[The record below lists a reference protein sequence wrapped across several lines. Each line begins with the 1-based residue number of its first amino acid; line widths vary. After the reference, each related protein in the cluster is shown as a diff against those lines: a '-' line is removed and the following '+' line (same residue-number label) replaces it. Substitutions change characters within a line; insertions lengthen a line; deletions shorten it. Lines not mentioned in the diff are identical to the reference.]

1 MSNQVEYGIRI
12 NVSGN
17 RPAVTA
23 IDEVSAAHDRLGAS
37 ADRVG
42 GALQDVLVHQTTTA
56 TALTGTANA
65 SRTAADAL
73 DQVGAANDRLGIS
86 AERVGGAL
94 QVVQVHQTASTA
106 AMTATTTASRSAAD
120 AVDRVAQADTG
131 LSTAAQ
137 HVTQVQAGQAASAAT
152 LQAAQQNLASTLTSQ
167 ATQLNNV
174 VGGHQAVQQATRN
187 TAGVTQQLG
196 VSQAQLNN
204 AMRQVPAQFTDIVT
218 SLQGG
223 QAPLTVL
230 LQQGGQLRDSFGSAG
245 AAARGLASYV
255 MGLIGPWTMA
265 AAVLGVLAVAYNV
278 GANESEEFAK
288 ALALSGNAAG
298 ATVGELQDVARQIGE
313 ITGSQHE
320 AAAAVAALAAT
331 GQVAVGNMREFGT
344 VAVEAQHVLGRS
356 VADTAEEFAAL
367 GKAPLS
373 ALEKINDKYHF
384 ITAATFDQVKALQ
397 DVGRAT
403 EAAEVAQ
410 RAYAEGVDKQRQKV
424 LDSLTDWERGW
435 LRIKKAASGAAD
447 AVIDFAMGRG
457 QTNDQKIGDL
467 LKQRGEIEESQR
479 RARERGLTRDV
490 AIYQAELENN
500 QRQIN
505 AIRGRTDAEKAAAK
519 AQEEAAQKATA
530 RKQWNDDSDK
540 YLTRP
545 QQRDRDLEKAQ
556 NAGVAA
562 GATQKEIDERKAAIR
577 RSYAD
582 LNNIA
587 LAAIEG
593 QRNLEKEQT
602 ATSLAELDSRHK
614 RQLVSDVEYINK
626 KRALEAQDVQRDI
639 DAAKKRA
646 DLAGGVGD
654 IAERNKYLA
663 QIQALEEKRRGI
675 IKGADSALAES
686 GFAATKAIAGQVQA
700 WGNATA
706 SEKVALA
713 NETELFGKSTEARQ
727 IAAEQMK
734 VDAELRQ
741 FIVNWQKQGHVFTA
755 QETADLEASA
765 AARKENIAS
774 IMGQRQA
781 LAGAEQLRKENARFA
796 ADSIVDEKERARALL
811 EIDAE
816 VWRERIQLA
825 GDGTDAQKKLQA
837 QYDTWYANRLQAA
850 MSNVDVTKAK
860 EMLDIM
866 SALDDSAKA
875 AADGMAAS
883 FGKVGS
889 AIGGLTTTL
898 SGYGR
903 TQAAIAAQLAAATK
917 DAGGNQVKI
926 QKANATAAA
935 ASAQAQMKSYG
946 DMASAAKGF
955 FKENSAGY
963 RAMEGVEKTFRAFE
977 MAMAVENMLQKT
989 GLLTSYTTAFVA
1001 SKQAETAATQA
1012 SVAPDI
1018 AASMAKGQAA
1028 AVAGVANQAQG
1039 DPYSAWVRMAAMA
1052 AVMVGLGFA
1061 VSGGGSGPSLSEQRQ
1076 KAQGTGSVLGDSS
1089 AKSESIKNAIELS
1102 ASNSSTQINY
1112 LSGMLV
1118 ALRNIESNIG
1128 SFASELVRTT
1138 DLSGS
1143 GVQLNTNNGAATTVA
1158 KLGMTVGASAVGGM
1172 AGAGLTA
1179 FTTMGAVGG
1188 PAGMVIGALIGYL
1201 ATKSS
1206 LVGKIATAIF
1216 GGKQSVED
1224 TGITMSP
1231 TALAAVLSAGAS
1243 VSQYTAVKTSGGWFS
1258 SDKHNTVTSA
1268 LGNDA
1273 NAQITAVIKSLA
1285 DSVQAAGGLL
1295 GLSGDEFTA
1304 KLSSFMVSIG
1314 KVSLKDLKGDELQKA
1329 VESIF
1334 SKLGDDMAQ
1343 FAVGGL
1349 QQFQKVGEGYLETLV
1364 RVGSDYA
1371 KLDASL
1377 TSIGKTFGA
1386 TGLQSIAARESLVDL
1401 MGGIDELQEKASSYA
1416 ENFLTQAQRLAPLQK
1431 YVSDELAKLNLGWVD
1446 TREKF
1451 AQVVV
1456 GLDLTTEA
1464 GSNTYA
1470 TLMGLSEA
1478 FAATHEAMQDAT
1490 KSAQDIADERRDLQ
1504 DQLDELTMTS
1514 VQLREKERAAIDDS
1528 NKALYDQVQA
1538 LKDQQSAVEAAKAAA
1553 TTLLDGVDTAYST
1566 LQKVVER
1573 EKGALQA
1580 TIDAHTAAVTKLQNL
1595 SQVIHSAVDSLTSP
1609 AQQAASRAQAQA
1621 EIMADLAITKAG
1633 GSLSDSQVESLKKAL
1648 TTATQDASG
1657 QFASYQDYLHNLNQ
1671 TRDSIAQLGD
1681 LTDNSLSV
1689 EKAALDAAQ
1698 AQVKSLDA
1706 ILANAQDE
1714 INVLKGIDTKGMTLI
1729 EAMQSLTAAIH
1740 AAEQNPV
1747 VASSAIKAAYQT
1759 YLGRAPDAAGFQWW
1773 QDAAA
1778 GGTPLTQIADGI
1790 ANSTEA
1796 ALNRLYQS
1804 VLGRTPDAEGL
1815 AFWMNA
1821 YGPTMDEAEKADFIK
1836 NAQSSVEYKSKHPI
1850 PGYASGGDFAGGWR
1864 IVGENG
1870 PELEATGSARIFNA
1884 HRTQSI
1890 FSGLGVPQED
1900 NAAVVEELR
1909 LVRAE
1914 LQQLREANSNENY
1927 HIAKYAQQTAD
1938 HVDGAVNGDVPLA
1951 VKVIPA

>member
-37 ADRVG
+37 AVRVG
-42 GALQDVLVHQTTTA
+42 GALQDVQVHQGATT

-65 SRTAADAL
+65 SRTTADAL
-73 DQVGAANDRLGIS
+73 DQVGAANDRLGAS
-86 AERVGGAL
+86 ADRVGGAL
-94 QVVQVHQTASTA
+94 QAVQVHQGASTA
-106 AMTATTTASRSAAD
+106 AMTAATTASHSAAE
-120 AVDRVAQADTG
+120 AIDRVAQADTS

-137 HVTQVQAGQAASAAT
+137 HVTQVQSSQATSAST
-152 LQAAQQNLASTLTSQ
+152 LQNAQQNLGSTLASQ
-167 ATQLNNV
+167 TTHMNNV
-174 VGGHQAVQQATRN
+174 VGGHQAVQQAARN
-187 TAGVTQQLG
+187 TTNVTQQLG

-245 AAARGLASYV
+245 AAARGLASYTL
-255 MGLIGPWTMA
+255 GLIGPWTIA
-265 AAVLGVLAVAYNV
+265 AAVAGALAIAYNA
-278 GANESEEFAK
+278 GANEAEEFAK

-298 ATVGELQDVARQIGE
+298 ATVGQLQDVSRQIGE
-313 ITGSQHE
+313 VTGSQHE
-320 AAAAVAALAAT
+320 AAAAVAVLAST
-331 GQVAVGNMREFGT
+331 GQVAMGNMREFGT
-344 VAVEAQHVLGRS
+344 VAVEAQRVLGRS

-384 ITAATFDQVKALQ
+384 ITAATFDQVKALL
-397 DVGRAT
+397 DVGRAA
-403 EAAEVAQ
+403 EAADVAQ
-410 RAYAEGVDKQRQKV
+410 RAYADGVDKQKQKV

-435 LRIKKAASGAAD
+435 LRIKKAASGATD

-457 QTNDQKIGDL
+457 QTASQKIDSL
-467 LKQRGEIEESQR
+467 VEQRGEIEENQR
-479 RARERGLTRDV
+479 RARERGFTRDV
-490 AIYQAELENN
+490 AIYQAELDNN

-505 AIRGRTDAEKAAAK
+505 AIRARTDAEKGAAK
-519 AQEEAAQKATA
+519 AQEQAAQKATA

-540 YLTRP
+540 YLTRT
-545 QQRDRDLEKAQ
+545 QQRDRDLDKAQ

-562 GATQKEIDERKAAIR
+562 GATQKEIDDRKAAIR
-577 RSYAD
+577 KSYAD
-582 LNNIA
+582 LNNVA

-602 ATSLAELDSRHK
+602 ANSLADLESRHK
-614 RQLVSDVEYINK
+614 RQLVSDVEYINQ
-626 KRALEAQDVQRDI
+626 KRALDVQDVQRDI
-639 DAAKKRA
+639 EAAKKRA
-646 DLAGGVGD
+646 NLASSVGE

-663 QIQALEEKRRGI
+663 QVQALEEKRRGI
-675 IKGADSALAES
+675 INGADGALAES
-686 GFAATKAIAGQVQA
+686 SFAATKAISSQVQA

-706 SEKVALA
+706 SERAALA
-713 NETELFGKSTEARQ
+713 DETELFGKSAEARK

-741 FIVNWQKQGHVFTA
+741 FVANWQKQGHVFTV

-765 AARKENIAS
+765 AARKEDIGA

-781 LAGAEQLRKENARFA
+781 LAGAEQLRQQNARFA
-796 ADSIVDEKERARALL
+796 AESIVDDKARALALL

-837 QYDTWYANRLQAA
+837 QYDTWYANRLKAA
-850 MSNVDVTKAK
+850 MSSVDVTKAK

-866 SALDDSAKA
+866 SALDESAKS

-903 TQAAIAAQLAAATK
+903 AQAAIAAQLAAATK
-917 DAGGNQVKI
+917 DAGGNQAKI

-935 ASAQAQMKSYG
+935 ASAQAQIKSYG

-977 MAMAVENMLQKT
+977 MAMAAENMLRKT
-989 GLLTSYTTAFVA
+989 GLLTAYTTAYVA
-1001 SKQAETAATQA
+1001 SKQTETAATEA
-1012 SVAPDI
+1012 SVAPDV

-1028 AVAGVANQAQG
+1028 AVAGVANQAAG

-1076 KAQGTGSVLGDSS
+1076 QAQGAGSVLGDSS

-1112 LSGMLV
+1112 LSGMLT
-1118 ALRNIESNIG
+1118 ALRNIENNIG
-1128 SFASELVRTT
+1128 SFASQLIRTT
-1138 DLSGS
+1138 DVTNPS
-1143 GVQLNTNNGAATTVA
+1143 VPLNNNNGLGKTIASWAAGGVVVGSLLA
-1158 KLGMTVGASAVGGM
+1158 KIPVLGNIFGKVGTS
-1172 AGAGLTA
+1172 
-1179 FTTMGAVGG
+1179 
-1188 PAGMVIGALIGYL
+1188 
-1201 ATKSS
+1201 
-1206 LVGKIATAIF
+1206 IF

-1224 TGITMSP
+1224 SGITMSP
-1231 TALAAVLSAGAS
+1231 TALAAVLSAGAN
-1243 VSQYTAVKTSGGWFS
+1243 VSQYTAVKTSGGWFG
-1258 SDKHNTVTSA
+1258 SDKHSTVSTA
-1268 LGNDA
+1268 LGADA
-1273 NAQITAVIKSLA
+1273 NGQITNLIKSLA

-1295 GLSGDEFTA
+1295 GMSGDEFTA
-1304 KLSSFMVSIG
+1304 KLNAFVVDIG
-1314 KVSLKDLKGDELQKA
+1314 NVSLKDLKGDDLQKA
-1329 VESIF
+1329 LESVF
-1334 SKLGDDMAQ
+1334 SKLGDNMAQ

-1364 RVGSDYA
+1364 RVGADYA

-1386 TGLQSIAARESLVDL
+1386 TGLQSVAARESLVDL
-1401 MGGIDELQEKASSYA
+1401 MGGIDELQSTASSYA
-1416 ENFLTQAQRLAPLQK
+1416 ENFLTQAQRLAPVQK
-1431 YVSDELAKLNLGWVD
+1431 YVTDELARLNLGWVD

-1451 AQVVV
+1451 AQVVT

-1464 GSNTYA
+1464 GQSMYA

-1478 FAATHEAMQDAT
+1478 FAATHEAIKDTT

-1514 VQLREKERAAIDDS
+1514 VQLREKERAAIDAS

-1538 LKDQQSAVEAAKAAA
+1538 IQAAKEAAA
-1553 TTLLDGVDTAYST
+1553 TLLGNADAAYSV
-1566 LQKVVER
+1566 LEKVVNR
-1573 EKGALQA
+1573 EKTAVQKN
-1580 TIDAHTAAVTKLQNL
+1580 IDAHTEAVNRLQGL
-1595 SQVIHSAVDSLTSP
+1595 SQALHSAVDSLTSP
-1609 AQQAASRAQAQA
+1609 AQQMADRARAQA
-1621 EIMADLAITKAG
+1621 EIQADLAITKAG
-1633 GSLSDSQVESLKKAL
+1633 GTLSDNQVESLKKAL
-1648 TTATQDASG
+1648 SAATQDASG
-1657 QFASYQDYLHNLNQ
+1657 QFATYQDYLHDLYQ
-1671 TRDSIAQLGD
+1671 TRDGIEQLGD
-1681 LTDNSLSV
+1681 LTDDSLSI
-1689 EKAALDAAQ
+1689 EKDALETAQ
-1698 AQVKSLDA
+1698 AQLQSLDA
-1706 ILANAQDE
+1706 ILSHAQEE
-1714 INVLKGIDTKGMTLI
+1714 IDILKGIDTNGLSLVQ
-1729 EAMQSLTAAIH
+1729 AMDGLGTAIAAAH
-1740 AAEQNPV
+1740 ANPI
-1747 VASSAIKAAYQT
+1747 AGATSSISQAYQSA
-1759 YLGRAPDAAGFQWW
+1759 LGRAPDANGLEFW
-1773 QDAAA
+1773 QNQAAA
-1778 GGTPLTQIADGI
+1778 GSSISAITDAIGNSAEAQIKK
-1790 ANSTEA
+1790 
-1796 ALNRLYQS
+1796 LYKEL
-1804 VLGRTPDAEGL
+1804 LGRSVDAGGL
-1815 AFWMNA
+1815 DFWMHSGA
-1821 YGPTMDEAEKADFIK
+1821 SIDEISEGIK
-1836 NAQSSVEYKSKHPI
+1836 GSSEYKTKV
-1850 PGYASGGDFAGGWR
+1850 PGFASGGDFAGGWR

-1870 PELEATGSARIFNA
+1870 PELEATGPARIFSA
-1884 HRTQSI
+1884 RQTQSI
-1890 FSGLGVPQED
+1890 FNGSAGQQVDITEL
-1900 NAAVVEELR
+1900 VEQMKLFYEEAKL
-1909 LVRAE
+1909 
-1914 LQQLREANSNENY
+1914 LREANSQENY
-1927 HIAKYAQQTAD
+1927 FIAKYCQQIAD
-1938 HVDGAVNGDVPLA
+1938 HMDGAVNGDVPFA
-1951 VKVIPA
+1951 VKAIPA